1 MKSSSHYDLVIV
13 GGGINGCALARAA
26 ALRGIRTA
34 LLEKRDFG
42 AGVTSRST
50 RLIHGGLRYL
60 ETLQLGLVQESLADR
75 ERLLHQYPGLVAPQ
89 PFLLPVYREDSR
101 SPWYLAAG
109 LALYRILAAGSEL
122 PTHRRLGPTETL
134 ALMPGLDPNGLLGGF
149 EYYDCQAVYPER
161 LALEMALQA
170 QEAGALIRNHS
181 RVTGFLVRG
190 SRVEGVRLVAAD
202 REETLRCSVVVNA
215 TGAWIDRVLKL
226 LPGGRTGRLLS
237 LVNGTHIAVERF
249 SGLADHAVYHEARSD
264 RRPFFIVPWRGV
276 YLIGTTETTFD
287 GNPDRTLPGADEVR
301 YLIRETN
308 NLFPQAHLSLDSVL
322 YAYSGSRPLLRSDSE
337 NLNKASR
344 GHELVDHGRTDG
356 IEGLLTMAGGKLT
369 TAPSFAEGTVR
380 RIEKML
386 GKGPAIAPP
395 SPRKLI
401 PEGTPPRL
409 AAIYGPRSAELA
421 RLITSDP
428 NLGEPLANN
437 CETTR
442 AELLFAAEREMASTL
457 GDILL
462 RRTGLAFDPRYEP
475 SWAERVAATVA
486 SALGWDRART
496 AKAIIEYESELAN
509 ALARRSSAAPVT
521 ATRIR

>member
-1 MKSSSHYDLVIV
+1 MVII

-60 ETLQLGLVQESLADR
+60 ETLQLGLVRESLADR

-89 PFLLPVYREDSR
+89 SFLLPVYREDSR

-109 LALYRILAAGSEL
+109 LALYRLLAAGSDL

-134 ALMPGLDPNGLLGGF
+134 ALLPGLDPKGLLGAF

-181 RVTGFLVRG
+181 CVTGFLVGG
-190 SRVEGVRLVAAD
+190 SRVEGVRLVTAD

-215 TGAWIDRVLKL
+215 TGAWIDRVLEL
-226 LPGGRTGRLLS
+226 LPGDRTGRLLS
-237 LVNGTHIAVERF
+237 LVNGAHIAVERF
-249 SGLADHAVYHEARSD
+249 SGLAGHAVYHEARSD

-301 YLIRETN
+301 YLIEETN
-308 NLFPQAHLSLDSVL
+308 NLFPQAHLGPDSVL
-322 YAYSGSRPLLRSDSE
+322 YAYSGSRPLLRSGAKD
-337 NLNKASR
+337 LNKAPR

-380 RIEKML
+380 LIEKKL
-386 GKGPAIAPP
+386 GKRPAIAP
-395 SPRKLI
+395 SPPRPLI
-401 PEGTPPRL
+401 PDGISPRL
-409 AAIYGPRSAELA
+409 AAIYGPRSTDLV
-421 RLITSDP
+421 RLVTSDP
-428 NLGEPLANN
+428 ELAAPVADH

-442 AELLFAAEREMASTL
+442 GELLFAVEREMARTL

-462 RRTGLAFDPRYEP
+462 RRTGLAFDPYYEP
-475 SWAERVAATVA
+475 YWAERVANAVA
-486 SALGWDRART
+486 PALGWDRGRT
-496 AKAIIEYESELAN
+496 AKAVIEYESELADF
-509 ALARRSSAAPVT
+509 LTRQDSKAPAT
-521 ATRIR
+521 AGRIL

>member
-1 MKSSSHYDLVIV
+1 MVIV

-26 ALRGIRTA
+26 ALRGIRTV

-60 ETLQLGLVQESLADR
+60 ETFQLGLVRESLADR
-75 ERLLHQYPGLVAPQ
+75 ERLLRLYPGLVAPQ
-89 PFLLPVYREDSR
+89 PFLLPVYRDDSR

-122 PTHRRLGPTETL
+122 PTYRRLGPTETL
-134 ALMPGLDPNGLLGGF
+134 ALLPGLDPKGLLGGF

-181 RVTGFLVRG
+181 CVTGFLVGGR
-190 SRVEGVRLVAAD
+190 RVEGVRLVAAD
-202 REETLRCSVVVNA
+202 REKTLRCSVVVNA
-215 TGAWIDRVLKL
+215 TGAWIDRVLDL
-226 LPGGRTGRLLS
+226 LPGDRNGRLLS
-237 LVNGTHIAVERF
+237 LVNGAHVAVERF

-301 YLIRETN
+301 YLIEETN
-308 NLFPQAHLSLDSVL
+308 NLFPQAHLGPDSVL
-322 YAYSGSRPLLRSDSE
+322 YAYSGSRPLLRCSSE
-337 NLNKASR
+337 NLNRAPR

-380 RIEKML
+380 LIEKKL
-386 GKGPAIAPP
+386 GKTPAIPPPP
-395 SPRKLI
+395 SRTLI
-401 PEGTPPRL
+401 PEGIPPRL
-409 AAIYGPRSAELA
+409 AAVYGPRSADLA
-421 RLITSDP
+421 RFIASDP
-428 NLGEPLANN
+428 ALEEPVADN

-442 AELLFAAEREMASTL
+442 AELLFAVEREMARTL

-462 RRTGLAFDPRYEP
+462 RRTGLAFDPCYEP

-486 SALGWDRART
+486 PALGWDRAGT
-496 AKAIIEYESELAN
+496 SNAVIEYETELAD
-509 ALARRSSAAPVT
+509 ALARRNSGAPVP
-521 ATRIR
+521 ASRIR